1 MQEHS
6 QVTYVTS
13 LLRAKNLILT
23 KDDEEKREAS
33 SQNDPN
39 VYKTGQA
46 LQYYLKA
53 LFFFYFI
60 EVPRSCRNRRTISP
74 SVNFLQ
80 PNDSVLVLTFY
91 LTQLLN
97 FKINP

>member
-33 SQNDPN
+33 PQNDPN

-46 LQYYLKA
+46 L
-53 LFFFYFI
+53 
-60 EVPRSCRNRRTISP
+60 
-74 SVNFLQ
+74 
-80 PNDSVLVLTFY
+80 
-91 LTQLLN
+91 
-97 FKINP
+97 